1 MWEKFSKF
9 VLANRL
15 LFLALFFL
23 LTTLM
28 AWQASRVRL
37 AFNAGKVLPKTDSA
51 YIKYNDFKK
60 KFGEDGNIMVLG
72 IQSNTLFKHDI
83 FNDWQ
88 TLTNDIQHIQ
98 GIKQVLSIGKL
109 SELNK
114 DTINHKFVFKPLTA
128 APIPN
133 DIEMDSLR
141 QRIYRL
147 PFYEG
152 LIFNSK
158 NDASL
163 MAITFDNQVLN
174 SPGRIPIINTI
185 LKKSKAFSKKHTIKI
200 HYSGLPY
207 IRTVVSK
214 KIYQEFTLFSAL
226 SITVAAL
233 ILLFFFR
240 SFYAVIFPILLV
252 IAGLIWSLG
261 TLSILGYD
269 ITMLTGLIPP
279 LIVIIG
285 IPNSILLI
293 NKYHHEFKRQGD
305 KLKAM
310 KVVIQRIALTTF
322 IANLTTAIGFG
333 VLYFT
338 KSEILMQFG
347 IVASLNIMG
356 TWIICLCLIPIIF
369 SYLPSPNTGH
379 TKHLES
385 KFLNS
390 LLNKIDV
397 LVRTKRTWIY
407 TGTLLLIAISIVG
420 ITRIRVN
427 GYVIDDLPKQ
437 DAVYQD
443 MSFFDKNFDGVL
455 PLEVTIDTKRKN
467 GMMNLSTIKKVERMQ
482 NMIATYPEFSR
493 GISIVDILKY
503 SSQAFYG
510 GNLTFYRLPSDMD
523 KSFILSYMANSGVNS
538 TMLKN
543 LVDSKKQVIRVGFQM
558 KDVGSSRMNQLIE
571 EIQPRI
577 DSIFSPQKHQVE
589 LTGSS
594 IIFIKGTNYLVKN
607 LRDSLLLAIGLI
619 AMIMWLLFRGFK
631 MVLISL
637 LPNLIPLIVTAGI
650 MGFCGIPLKPSTI
663 LIFSIA
669 FGIASDQTIYFL
681 TRYRHELRTTH
692 QTVTQ
697 LVSDTLQETGRS
709 MIYIALILFFGF
721 GIFAASSFGGT
732 AALGML
738 ISITLLMAL
747 IFNLMLLP
755 ALLLSLEGY
764 GNEGKLKA
772 S

>member
-15 LFLALFFL
+15 FVLALFFI
-23 LTTLM
+23 LTAWMT
-28 AWQASRVRL
+28 WQASRVRL
-37 AFNAGKVLPKTDSA
+37 AFNAGKILPKIDLA
-51 YIKYNDFKK
+51 YIKYDDFKK

-72 IQSNTLFKHDI
+72 IQSDAVFKYRV

-88 TLTNDIQHIQ
+88 ALTNEIQHIK
-98 GIKQVLSIGKL
+98 GIKQVLSVGKL
-109 SELNK
+109 AELSK
-114 DTINHKFVFKPLTA
+114 DTVNHKFVFKLLNT

-133 DIEMDSLR
+133 DTKMDSLR
-141 QRIYRL
+141 QHMYRL
-147 PFYEG
+147 PFYDG

-158 NDASL
+158 NNTSL
-163 MAITFDNQVLN
+163 LAITFDNQVLN
-174 SPGRIPIINTI
+174 SPSRIPIINTI
-185 LKKSKAFSKKHTIKI
+185 LQKSKAFSEKNNVKLY
-200 HYSGLPY
+200 YSGLPY

-214 KIYQEFTLFSAL
+214 KIYEEFTLFSSL

-240 SFYAVIFPILLV
+240 SFYAVIFPIILV
-252 IAGLIWSLG
+252 VAGLIWSLG
-261 TLSILGYD
+261 TLGMFGYD

-285 IPNSILLI
+285 IPNSILII
-293 NKYHHEFKRQGD
+293 NTYHHEFKKQAN

-310 KVVIQRIALTTF
+310 QVVIERVALTTF

-333 VLYFT
+333 VLFFT
-338 KSEILMQFG
+338 QSELLMQFG

-356 TWIICLCLIPIIF
+356 TWIICLCIIPVIF
-369 SYLPSPNTGH
+369 SYLPSPDAGH
-379 TKHLES
+379 TKHLEG
-385 KFLNS
+385 KFLNT
-390 LLNKIDV
+390 LLSKINT
-397 LVRTKRTWIY
+397 LVQTKRKWIY
-407 TGTLLLIAISIVG
+407 VSTALLIAVSIWG

-427 GYVIDDLPKQ
+427 GYVVDDLPKQ
-437 DAVYQD
+437 DSVYQD

-455 PLEVTIDTKRKN
+455 PLEITIDTKRKN
-467 GMMNLSTIKKVERMQ
+467 GIMNLSTIKKVEHMQ

-493 GISIVDILKY
+493 GISIVDILKF

-510 GNLTFYRLPSDMD
+510 GNPTFYQLPSDMD
-523 KSFILSYMANSGVNS
+523 KSFILGYMTHSGVNN
-538 TMLKN
+538 TMLKS
-543 LVDSKKQVIRVGFQM
+543 LVDTQKQVIRVGFQM
-558 KDVGSSRMNQLIE
+558 KDVGSSRMNQLIK

-577 DSIFSPQKHQVE
+577 DSIFSSSKYQVE

-607 LRDSLLLAIGLI
+607 LYNSLLLAIGLI
-619 AMIMWLLFRGFK
+619 TLIMWALFRGVR
-631 MVLISL
+631 MILISL
-637 LPNLIPLIVTAGI
+637 LPNIIPLIITAGI
-650 MGFCGIPLKPSTI
+650 MGFCGVPLKPSTI

-681 TRYRHELRTTH
+681 TRYRHELHTSQ
-692 QTVTQ
+692 QTITQ
-697 LVSDTLQETGRS
+697 IVSGTLKETGRS

-747 IFNLMLLP
+747 IFNLTLLP
-755 ALLLSLEGY
+755 AFLLSLEGY
-764 GNEGKLKA
+764 MNGRKEKR
-772 S
+772 

>member
-1 MWEKFSKF
+1 
-9 VLANRL
+9 
-15 LFLALFFL
+15 
-23 LTTLM
+23 M
-28 AWQASRVRL
+28 AWQASHVKL

-51 YIKYNDFKK
+51 YIKYDDFKK
-60 KFGEDGNIMVLG
+60 KFGEDGDIMVLG
-72 IQSNTLFKHDI
+72 MQSNILFNYKA

-88 TLTNDIQHIQ
+88 TLTNDIQHIK
-98 GIKQVLSIGKL
+98 GIKKALSVGKL
-109 SELNK
+109 SGLSK
-114 DTINHKFVFKPLTA
+114 DTINHKFVFKPLNA
-128 APIPN
+128 APISN

-147 PFYEG
+147 PFYDG

-158 NDASL
+158 NNASIL
-163 MAITFDNQVLN
+163 ALTFDSQVLN
-174 SPGRIPIINTI
+174 SPGRIPVINSI
-185 LKKSKAFSKKHTIKI
+185 LEKGKAFSKKNNIKI

-207 IRTVVSK
+207 IRTIVSK
-214 KIYQEFTLFSAL
+214 KIYQEFTLFSIL
-226 SITVAAL
+226 SITIAAL

-240 SFYAVIFPILLV
+240 SFYAVIFPIILV
-252 IAGLIWSLG
+252 VAGLIWSLG

-310 KVVIQRIALTTF
+310 KVVIERIALTTF

-338 KSEILMQFG
+338 KSELLMQFG

-369 SYLPSPNTGH
+369 SYLPSPDTSH
-379 TKHLES
+379 TKHLKS
-385 KFLNS
+385 KFLNA
-390 LLNKIDV
+390 LLNKTDI
-397 LVRTKRTWIY
+397 LVQTKRKWIY

-467 GMMNLSTIKKVERMQ
+467 GIMNLSTIKKVERMQ

-493 GISIVDILKY
+493 GISIVDILKF

-510 GNLTFYRLPSDMD
+510 GNPAFYRLPNDMD
-523 KSFILSYMANSGVNS
+523 KSFILNYMTNSGVNS

-619 AMIMWLLFRGFK
+619 AMIMWLLFRGIK

-650 MGFCGIPLKPSTI
+650 MGFCGVPLKPSTI

-681 TRYRHELRTTH
+681 TRYRHELRTTRR
-692 QTVTQ
+692 TITQ
-697 LVSDTLQETGRS
+697 IVSDTLQETGRS

-747 IFNLMLLP
+747 IFNLTLLP
-755 ALLLSLEGY
+755 ALLLSLEG
-764 GNEGKLKA
+764 NKK
-772 S
+772 

>member
-1 MWEKFSKF
+1 
-9 VLANRL
+9 
-15 LFLALFFL
+15 
-23 LTTLM
+23 
-28 AWQASRVRL
+28 
-37 AFNAGKVLPKTDSA
+37 
-51 YIKYNDFKK
+51 
-60 KFGEDGNIMVLG
+60 
-72 IQSNTLFKHDI
+72 
-83 FNDWQ
+83 
-88 TLTNDIQHIQ
+88 
-98 GIKQVLSIGKL
+98 
-109 SELNK
+109 
-114 DTINHKFVFKPLTA
+114 
-128 APIPN
+128 
-133 DIEMDSLR
+133 
-141 QRIYRL
+141 
-147 PFYEG
+147 
-152 LIFNSK
+152 
-158 NDASL
+158 

>member
-9 VLANRL
+9 VLTNRL
-15 LFLALFFL
+15 LFLALFFV

-37 AFNAGKVLPKTDSA
+37 AFNAGKVLPKTDAA
-51 YIKYNDFKK
+51 YMKYDDFKK

-72 IQSNTLFKHDI
+72 IQSNTLFKHDT

-114 DTINHKFVFKPLTA
+114 DTINHKFAFRPLSA

-158 NDASL
+158 NETSL
-163 MAITFDNQVLN
+163 MAITFDNQILN

-214 KIYQEFTLFSAL
+214 KIYQEFTLFSIL

-240 SFYAVIFPILLV
+240 SFYAVIFPIILV

-310 KVVIQRIALTTF
+310 KVVIERIALTTF

-385 KFLNS
+385 KFLNT
-390 LLNKIDV
+390 LLNKINI
-397 LVRTKRTWIY
+397 LVQTKRKWIY
-407 TGTLLLIAISIVG
+407 AGTLLLIAISIVG

-493 GISIVDILKY
+493 GISIVDILKF

-510 GNLTFYRLPSDMD
+510 GNPTFYRLPNDMD
-523 KSFILSYMANSGVNS
+523 KSFILSYMTNSGVNS

-577 DSIFSPQKHQVE
+577 DSIFNPQKHQVE

-619 AMIMWLLFRGFK
+619 AMIMWLLFRGLK

-650 MGFCGIPLKPSTI
+650 MGFCGVPLKPSTI

-681 TRYRHELRTTH
+681 TRYRHELRTTPR
-692 QTVTQ
+692 TVTQ

-764 GNEGKLKA
+764 GNGRKEKD